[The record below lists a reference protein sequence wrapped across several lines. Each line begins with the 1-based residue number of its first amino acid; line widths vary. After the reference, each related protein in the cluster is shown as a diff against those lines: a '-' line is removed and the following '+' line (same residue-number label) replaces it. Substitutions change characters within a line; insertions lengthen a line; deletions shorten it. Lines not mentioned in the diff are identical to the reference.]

1 MLELDETVVGRDF
14 TDLLNRVVEGK
25 ERVILTRGGKAVAA
39 LVPVED
45 WEERATKEEFHPDP
59 EALQRLDALIAQDRA
74 RKVED
79 DDNSPWKAIKRDPEW
94 QRRWDDVIARI
105 QSHIPPEMTL
115 EEIEAEV
122 RAAHE
127 EVRAERRARGC

>member
-1 MLELDETVVGRDF
+1 MLELDEAAAGSDF

-25 ERVILTRGGKAVAA
+25 ERVILTRQGKAVAA

-45 WEERATKEEFHPDP
+45 WEERAAQDQHRPDP
-59 EALQRLDALIAQDRA
+59 EALKRLDALIAKARA

-79 DDNSPWKAIKRDPEW
+79 LPERRPDPEW
-94 QRRWDDVIARI
+94 QRRFDDVVARL
-105 QSHIPPEMTL
+105 QSHIPADLTV

-122 RAAHE
+122 HAARE
-127 EVRAERRARGC
+127 EVRAERRARGR